1 MPRKKE
7 DIISNDYK
15 GIPYF
20 VPFIAKE
27 LAQGNS
33 SAQTGLV
40 YVKAQNTPYTFS
52 F

>member
-1 MPRKKE
+1 M
-7 DIISNDYK
+7 IIRVFRILCLSL
-15 GIPYF
+15 
-20 VPFIAKE
+20 AKE